1 MAKIEVTI
9 DEILDLYTRYFE
21 AENIPVRNIV
31 SVDEKTARGEIK
43 IPSLSIDIP
52 VTITFDS
59 YLKPNVI
66 FKVLSKNTLLNKLIP
81 IASHFFQKFSNNIL
95 TVKMPYL
102 IFDTET
108 AMEKYSQAVQ
118 ILDVQHDGEKFIL
131 DIGVRNL

>member
-31 SVDEKTARGEIK
+31 SVDGKTAKGEIK

-52 VTITFDS
+52 ITITFDS

-66 FKVLSKNTLLNKLIP
+66 FKVLSKNTLMNKLLP
-81 IASHFFQKFSNNIL
+81 VAGHFIKKYSNNIL

-102 IFDTET
+102 ILDTESV
-108 AMEKYSQAVQ
+108 MEKYSQAVQ
-118 ILDVQHDGEKFIL
+118 VLDVQNDGEKFIL
-131 DIGVRNL
+131 DIGIRNL